1 MTKATVGVATA
12 VMALMM
18 SAYSAGAYAQLGSL
32 GKLGGAK
39 SESSDAK
46 SEAPSASEV
55 EAGLRIVVEQT
66 SSGQAKLA
74 RALGLTQDADKL
86 KQNAECTKAKT
97 CSLADSVGVTQG
109 ANDTLTK
116 AMKDQQA
123 AGTKLSAD
131 SSKTALSAIE
141 EVIGTIV
148 GWQTTAKGAQGLLDQ
163 GAMAMMKLG
172 DLGKAVPKVPGALKG
187 TGSFAKD
194 GIAFLTYNGVDTKAL
209 SNKMPKM

>member
-1 MTKATVGVATA
+1 MTKTA
-12 VMALMM
+12 VGLASAVIALVM
-18 SAYSAGAYAQLGSL
+18 STYSADVHAQLGGL

-46 SEAPSASEV
+46 AEAPSASEV

-66 SSGQAKLA
+66 SLGQGKLA
-74 RALGLTQDADKL
+74 EALGLSQEAEKY
-86 KQNAECTKAKT
+86 KKNAECTKDKK

-109 ANDTLTK
+109 ANDVLAK

-131 SSKTALSAIE
+131 ASKIAFSAVE
-141 EVIGTIV
+141 EVIGTIA

-163 GAMAMMKLG
+163 GAMAVMKLG
-172 DLGKAVPKVPGALKG
+172 DLGKALPKVPGALQG
-187 TGSFAKD
+187 TASFASEGTK
-194 GIAFLTYNGVDTKAL
+194 FLSYNGADTKAL

>member
-18 SAYSAGAYAQLGSL
+18 STYSVGAYAQLGSL
-32 GKLGGAK
+32 GKLGGTK

-55 EAGLRIVVEQT
+55 EAGLRVVVEQT
-66 SSGQAKLA
+66 SLGQEKLA
-74 RALGLTQDADKL
+74 SALGLTKEADKF
-86 KQNAECTKAKT
+86 KKNAECTKAKT

-109 ANDTLTK
+109 ANDTLAK

-131 SSKTALSAIE
+131 ASKTAFSAIE
-141 EVIGTIV
+141 QVIGTIV
-148 GWQTTAKGAQGLLDQ
+148 GWQTTTKGAQGLLDQ

-194 GIAFLTYNGVDTKAL
+194 GIAFLSYNGVDTKSL
-209 SNKMPKM
+209 NSKMPTM

>member
-1 MTKATVGVATA
+1 MTKATIWLASAMVAL
-12 VMALMM
+12 VM
-18 SAYSAGAYAQLGSL
+18 SSYSIDAHAQLGGL

-46 SEAPSASEV
+46 TEAPSASEV

-66 SSGQAKLA
+66 SLGQGKLA
-74 RALGLTQDADKL
+74 AALGLTQEADKF
-86 KQNAECTKAKT
+86 KKNAECTKAKT
-97 CSLADSVGVTQG
+97 CSLADSVGVAQG

-131 SSKTALSAIE
+131 ATKTAFSAVE
-141 EVIGTIV
+141 EVIGTII
-148 GWQTTAKGAQGLLDQ
+148 GWQTTAKGAQGILDQ
-163 GAMAMMKLG
+163 GAMAVMKLG
-172 DLGKAVPKVPGALKG
+172 DLGKALPKVPGALKG
-187 TGSFAKD
+187 TGSFASEGMK
-194 GIAFLTYNGVDTKAL
+194 FLSYNGADTKAL